1 MATAQDNLII
11 SVRNLRTWFPIR
23 RGFLRRVAGHVK
35 AVDGVDLALRRG
47 ETVGLA
53 GESGCGKTTVI
64 RTLVRAV
71 EPTSGQ
77 MFYYRGGEKVAI
89 HTLGS
94 RDLNRVRR
102 NMQMVFQDPYGSL
115 DPRMNIMDIIAEPL
129 VIHKVARGRQLRDR
143 VAELI
148 SMVGLSPDQL
158 NRYPHAFSGGQR
170 QRIGIARA
178 LALNPEIMLLDEPT
192 SALDVSIQAQVLNL
206 LMDLQKQ
213 FGLTY
218 VIVSHN
224 LSALERFC
232 DRIAVMFL
240 GQVMEIAP
248 STRIFTDARH
258 PYTQALL
265 SAVPVADP
273 SITTKRRILQGEPPD
288 PSNSPKGCKFCAR
301 CPLKFDRCLEEEPQL
316 CAIGQE
322 HFARCHLLNTPKSS

>member
-1 MATAQDNLII
+1 MVTSNDKLIL
-11 SVRNLRTWFPIR
+11 SVRNLKTWFPIR
-23 RGFLRRVAGHVK
+23 RGFFRRVAGQVK
-35 AVDGVDLALRRG
+35 AVDGVDLDLRRG
-47 ETVGLA
+47 ETLGLA

-64 RTLVRAV
+64 RSIVRAV
-71 EPTSGQ
+71 EPTEGDVL
-77 MFYYRGGEKVAI
+77 YYNGGDKVDIRSLA
-89 HTLGS
+89 TA
-94 RDLNRVRR
+94 DLNNVRR

-115 DPRMNIMDIIAEPL
+115 DPRMTVIDIVGEPL
-129 VIHKVARGRQLRDR
+129 VIHKVAGGRALRQR

-148 SMVGLSPDQL
+148 SMVGLNPDHL

-206 LMDLQKQ
+206 LMDMQSQ

-218 VIVSHN
+218 IIVSHN

-248 STRIFTDARH
+248 SERIFNSPQH

-265 SAVPVADP
+265 SAVPIADP
-273 SITTKRRILQGEPPD
+273 TVTTERRILQGEPPD
-288 PSNSPKGCKFCAR
+288 PANSPKGCKFCAR
-301 CPLKFDRCLEEEPQL
+301 CPLKFDRCSGEEPSLRQV
-316 CAIGQE
+316 GPD
-322 HFARCHLLNTPKSS
+322 HFARCHLLRSPE

>member
-1 MATAQDNLII
+1 
-11 SVRNLRTWFPIR
+11 
-23 RGFLRRVAGHVK
+23 
-35 AVDGVDLALRRG
+35 
-47 ETVGLA
+47 
-53 GESGCGKTTVI
+53 
-64 RTLVRAV
+64 
-71 EPTSGQ
+71 
-77 MFYYRGGEKVAI
+77 
-89 HTLGS
+89 
-94 RDLNRVRR
+94 
-102 NMQMVFQDPYGSL
+102 MVFQDPYGSL
-115 DPRMNIMDIIAEPL
+115 DPRMTVMNIVGEPL
-129 VIHKVARGRQLRDR
+129 VIHKVVRGRQLRDR

-148 SMVGLSPDQL
+148 TMVGLSPDQL

-178 LALNPEIMLLDEPT
+178 LALNPEVILLDEPT

-218 VIVSHN
+218 IIVSHN

-248 STRIFTDARH
+248 SSRIFTDPQH

-273 SITTKRRILQGEPPD
+273 TITTERRILQGEPPD
-288 PSNSPKGCKFCAR
+288 PSNSPTGCKFCAR
-301 CPLKFDRCLEEEPQL
+301 CPLKFDRCSGEEPALRQV
-316 CAIGQE
+316 GPD
-322 HFARCHLLNTPKSS
+322 HFARCHLLKAAEQTSPSGNPA

>member
-1 MATAQDNLII
+1 MVTAQNDLII
-11 SVRNLRTWFPIR
+11 SVRNLKTWFPIR
-23 RGFLRRVAGHVK
+23 RGFFRGVAGHVK
-35 AVDGVDLALRRG
+35 AVDGVDLDLRRG

-71 EPTSGQ
+71 EPTEGDI
-77 MFYYRGGEKVAI
+77 FYYRGQEKVAVRS
-89 HTLGS
+89 LG
-94 RDLNRVRR
+94 RGDLNRVRR

-115 DPRMNIMDIIAEPL
+115 DPRMTVMNIVGEPL
-129 VIHKVARGRQLRDR
+129 VIHKVARGRQLRER

-148 SMVGLSPDQL
+148 TMVGLSPDQL

-178 LALNPEIMLLDEPT
+178 LALNPEVILLDEPT

-218 VIVSHN
+218 IIVSHN

-248 STRIFTDARH
+248 SSRIFTDPQH

-273 SITTKRRILQGEPPD
+273 TITTERRILQGEPPD

-301 CPLKFDRCLEEEPQL
+301 CPLKVDRCSGEEPGLRQV
-316 CAIGQE
+316 GPD
-322 HFARCHLLNTPKSS
+322 HFVRCHLLKASE